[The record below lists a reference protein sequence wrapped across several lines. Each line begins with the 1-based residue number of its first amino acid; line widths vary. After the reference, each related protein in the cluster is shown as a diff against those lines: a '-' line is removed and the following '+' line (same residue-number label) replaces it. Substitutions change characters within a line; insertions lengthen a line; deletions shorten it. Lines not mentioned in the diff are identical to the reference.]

1 MTFRIVAGAIALAI
15 VFGAIW
21 ADAAMGVAWC
31 FGGLTLL
38 GAVVGSHEVCVMA
51 RRTGVRPWTGFAIAG
66 TVALVLIMI
75 LRASHRGSVFAD
87 VPLHAV
93 WLGFVMA
100 VLLAWL
106 VRGRGPE
113 DIADVAVTI
122 FVSSYLGGLAAHLVA
137 LEGLRFPAL
146 VLPRS
151 LAEVPQLLDPP
162 GLRPSAG
169 AWALVWTLA
178 TAKSADIFA
187 YFTGKAVG
195 RRPLAPEISPKKT
208 IEGALGGLV
217 GSVVVGLALKPLA
230 GSAGASL
237 SWGATIGFAL
247 CCSAACQLGDLVESR
262 LKRRAGVKDSGAF
275 LPEYGGFLDM
285 VDGLIF
291 AAPVGYAFLSVCG
304 DAAGP

>member
-1 MTFRIVAGAIALAI
+1 MTFRIIAGAIALAI

-21 ADAAMGVAWC
+21 ADAALGVTWC

-38 GAVVGSHEVCVMA
+38 GAVVGSVEVCVMA
-51 RRTGVRPWTGFAIAG
+51 RRTGVQAWTGFAMAG
-66 TVALVLIMI
+66 TVALVLIMV
-75 LRASHRGSVFAD
+75 LRSSHPGSVFAH
-87 VPLHAV
+87 VSLAGV

-137 LEGLRFPAL
+137 LEGLRFPGPTGAH
-146 VLPRS
+146 
-151 LAEVPQLLDPP
+151 A
-162 GLRPSAG
+162 SAG
-169 AWALVWTLA
+169 AWALVWTLC

-187 YFTGKAVG
+187 YFTGKAIG
-195 RRPLAPEISPKKT
+195 RHPLAPAISPKKT
-208 IEGALGGLV
+208 LEGALGGLV

-230 GSAGASL
+230 GPAGASL
-237 SWGATIGFAL
+237 SWGATIAFAL

-291 AAPVGYAFLSVCG
+291 AAPVGYAFLRVCG